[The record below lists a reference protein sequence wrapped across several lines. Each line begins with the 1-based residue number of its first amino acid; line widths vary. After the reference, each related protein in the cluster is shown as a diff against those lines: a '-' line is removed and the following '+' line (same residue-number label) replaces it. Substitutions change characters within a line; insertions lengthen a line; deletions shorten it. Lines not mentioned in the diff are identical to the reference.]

1 MFFQQMLTLLTD
13 SSQLIS
19 DRISL
24 HKRPSVWPLSRR
36 FYIAPSLLIES
47 RQQVLVVE
55 ESCLPR
61 GGRILKELIF
71 CKHQK
76 PVPRAWIIHAHVVQT
91 CYRRADTGT
100 IAVVINDIRRAA
112 ARRQVRGV

>member
-1 MFFQQMLTLLTD
+1 MFFQQMLTLLTE

-61 GGRILKELIF
+61 GGRILKR
-71 CKHQK
+71 
-76 PVPRAWIIHAHVVQT
+76 V
-91 CYRRADTGT
+91 
-100 IAVVINDIRRAA
+100 DILQAPETSTA
-112 ARRQVRGV
+112 CLDHPCQYGPDLLLAC